1 MITLTDFGMMGVYH
15 MSKKPTWPHALLK
28 HLVLF
33 LTGGLLY
40 GGIEILWRGFT
51 HPAMILVGGAAFLL
65 VGGLN
70 DWFPWAL
77 SLFDQGLLG
86 GTVITGV
93 EFLSGVVL
101 NRWLELGIWDYS
113 DLPFH
118 VLGQI
123 CLPFWVL
130 WCFLAV
136 AAVLADDYLRW
147 WLFGEAKPHYR
158 LFPWQT
164 RHS

>member
-1 MITLTDFGMMGVYH
+1 MTNANHTGRTGVIFMG
-15 MSKKPTWPHALLK
+15 KRQPWPVNFLK
-28 HLVLF
+28 HLALF
-33 LTGGLLY
+33 LIGGLLY
-40 GGIEILWRGFT
+40 AGIEILWRGFT

-70 DWFPWAL
+70 DWFPWTL

-101 NRWLELGIWDYS
+101 NRWMGLGIWDYS
-113 DLPFH
+113 DYPFH

-136 AAVLADDYLRW
+136 AAVVADDYLRW
-147 WLFGEAKPHYR
+147 RLFGEEKPHYL

-164 RHS
+164 KRS